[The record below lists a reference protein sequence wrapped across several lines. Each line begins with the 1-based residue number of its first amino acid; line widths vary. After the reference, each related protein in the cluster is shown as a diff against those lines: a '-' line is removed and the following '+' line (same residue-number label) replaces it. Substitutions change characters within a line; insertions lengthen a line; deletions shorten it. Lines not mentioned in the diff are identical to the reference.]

1 MVFVIQK
8 SSQNT
13 QEEIANLCTYCD
25 ALPHYDTSY
34 LSCGPERG
42 ETGRLEISVDL
53 LEVIDKLALQIVPH
67 LRLVLCV
74 SIR

>member
-1 MVFVIQK
+1 M
-8 SSQNT
+8 
-13 QEEIANLCTYCD
+13 ANLCTYYD
-25 ALPHYDTSY
+25 ALRRYDISY

-53 LEVIDKLALQIVPH
+53 LEVVDELALQIVPH

-74 SIR
+74 FIR